1 MPAAGR
7 AASRRG
13 GSGGTA
19 PPGPAEPPPSSAGR
33 EGGVVVQQDPARILR
48 QLRPG
53 RGRAAVPP
61 LRAAPGQAGRQ
72 GGQRGAGARSLF
84 RAEPLP
90 VTTAALSA
98 AEEDEEE
105 AVVLPRAPRRPPGTS
120 AASSSHSAAAAPT
133 SSSPSRSRQPGAA
146 GTPRGARSPLIAIPL
161 REAQGEGGRK
171 EGKGWSRS
179 ATRAAVAAAP
189 LAGPTPPPAASGG
202 QRRRA
207 ERATR
212 HHAVTSREAVPEGGW
227 RRARE
232 RGAGPLRERRTRRG
246 VRRRSAPS
254 GRPRGSVR
262 ASLALRGARSPEGG
276 S

>member
-33 EGGVVVQQDPARILR
+33 EGGVVVHQDPARILR

-90 VTTAALSA
+90 VTTVALSA

-133 SSSPSRSRQPGAA
+133 SSSPNRSRQPGAA

-161 REAQGEGGRK
+161 REAQGEGGREGGRK
-171 EGKGWSRS
+171 E
-179 ATRAAVAAAP
+179 RAGAAP
-189 LAGPTPPPAASGG
+189 LPAPQSPPHRSPVPRRLPPLPAANA
-202 QRRRA
+202 A
-207 ERATR
+207 E
-212 HHAVTSREAVPEGGW
+212 
-227 RRARE
+227 
-232 RGAGPLRERRTRRG
+232 
-246 VRRRSAPS
+246 PS
-254 GRPRGSVR
+254 GRHVTT
-262 ASLALRGARSPEGG
+262 L
-276 S
+276 